1 MWSFATLLKTLSNR
15 VHTKRDAGKLT
26 ARRLRASL
34 WALIA
39 CMWSPLLIFPAFAA
53 GQTTGPV
60 VEALIAI
67 PPALVGITWVLSTLA
82 GATAL
87 VIRIDRE
94 LSAAPDKPLPRPWL
108 FCTAHMLGSWLAGAL
123 AFIVGQQQQMDV
135 WLALGVV
142 ITFSFTGAKSIE
154 WVAERYLAK
163 VAPPATPA

>member
-1 MWSFATLLKTLSNR
+1 MLFTEITRLVLSR
-15 VHTKRDAGKLT
+15 VHTKPEPHLS

-39 CMWSPLLIFPAFAA
+39 CMWSPLLALPALAA
-53 GQTTGPV
+53 APGTSQV
-60 VEALIAI
+60 VEALISI
-67 PPALVGITWVLSTLA
+67 PPALVVISLVLSTLA

-108 FCTAHMLGSWLAGAL
+108 FSAAHMLGSWLSGSL

-154 WVAERYLAK
+154 WVAERYLTKA
-163 VAPPATPA
+163 VPTPP

>member
-1 MWSFATLLKTLSNR
+1 MLFAIIKNR
-15 VHTKRDAGKLT
+15 VLT
-26 ARRLRASL
+26 RASSKPNTGLSVRRLRASL

-39 CMWSPLLIFPAFAA
+39 FMWAPILALPAFAA
-53 GQTTGPV
+53 APGTGQV

-67 PPALVGITWVLSTLA
+67 PPALVVISLVLSTLA

-108 FCTAHMLGSWLAGAL
+108 FSSAHMLGSWLSGAL
-123 AFIVGQQQQMDV
+123 AFILGQQQQMDV

-154 WVAERYLAK
+154 WVAERYLTKA
-163 VAPPATPA
+163 VPATQGS